1 MTVADVTHTFG
12 LPGLGQPVG
21 RVHQPLSAHWLGW
34 LPVALLVGLVH
45 AGIWMGYTFWTP
57 GYTPPRPLPAVQIAL
72 INHLPPENR
81 VTALQKKIV
90 PPEKKPPQAQSQP
103 AQAAPADSAMTDNDT
118 SPSAN
123 NEAVTQPV
131 YTATY
136 LNNPPPVYPLAARRR
151 GIEGTVVIR
160 AQVLED
166 GNCHHASLRKS
177 SGHDMLDQAALAAV
191 KAWRFIPA
199 RRGTQTISAWIEVPI
214 TFRLNNH
221 GEQTRSL

>member
-1 MTVADVTHTFG
+1 MTVADVTHTFRPG
-12 LPGLGQPVG
+12 LPAT
-21 RVHQPLSAHWLGW
+21 RVRQPLSAHWLGW
-34 LPVALLVGLVH
+34 LPAGLLVGLVH
-45 AGIWMGYTFWTP
+45 AGIWMGYAYWTP

-90 PPEKKPPQAQSQP
+90 PPEKKPPQAQSQA

-136 LNNPPPVYPLAARRR
+136 LTTPPPVYPLAARRR